1 MPTQEP
7 RPWHSV
13 STSLPDVISE
23 LACARRAQAGRTAD
37 AFNAFNAS
45 IPAWKYGPSE
55 TAVTTWWK
63 GRDG

>member
-1 MPTQEP
+1 M
-7 RPWHSV
+7 
-13 STSLPDVISE
+13 ISE